1 MTRMSLLCGMTVFLV
16 LLNLQ
21 DATGLGQNATG
32 LGQDA
37 TGLVATGP
45 PLNCGVFSTGNPTVL
60 TGMTV
65 FDQKKMLNRF
75 IACIGANSFMD
86 IDGLYFVVDTTKAH
100 WWGTRKCTGLMAATA
115 LGFNELARTL
125 IHYYANIEA
134 QNVVGETALSVAA
147 LVGNNDMARILLDLG
162 ADIEKADFQGTT
174 ALIFASLV
182 GHVSTVRLLLERGA
196 NINHRNLNGRTA
208 LQLALNY
215 SRTNVVALLQSWGR

>member
-21 DATGLGQNATG
+21 DATGLGQDATGLVQDATGLGQDATGRGQDATG

-86 IDGLYFVVDTTKAH
+86 IDGLYFVYATK
-100 WWGTRKCTGLMAATA
+100 L
-115 LGFNELARTL
+115 
-125 IHYYANIEA
+125 Y
-134 QNVVGETALSVAA
+134 
-147 LVGNNDMARILLDLG
+147 
-162 ADIEKADFQGTT
+162 
-174 ALIFASLV
+174 
-182 GHVSTVRLLLERGA
+182 
-196 NINHRNLNGRTA
+196 
-208 LQLALNY
+208 
-215 SRTNVVALLQSWGR
+215 